1 MSNIEQALK
10 AYHNGHTLVC
20 FTHKQT
26 VLVNRSACPES
37 ILLLTLKDTL
47 KVRVI

>member
-1 MSNIEQALK
+1 MTKLDQVLK
-10 AYHNGHTLVC
+10 AYHNGNTLVC

-26 VLVNRSACPES
+26 VLISRSACPES
-37 ILLLTLKDTL
+37 VLLSTLKDTL